1 MSKGKKDSN
10 YVAKLER
17 AIKARWGEDAIV
29 NPKSSWDKD
38 KEKEYLEQAREASKK
53 DVTHSDQSEK
63 VEMNGFLVTKKLLNK
78 ETNRTCPVCETY
90 SFKSEDDLYM
100 LKFECC
106 FDCYVEH
113 VEGREERWATGWRP
127 KTEK

>member
-1 MSKGKKDSN
+1 MSKNKKDTN
-10 YVAKLER
+10 YIVKLEK
-17 AIKARWGEDAIV
+17 AIKARWGSQAIV

-38 KEKEYLEQAREASKK
+38 KEKEYLDQLKETTKK
-53 DVTHSDQSEK
+53 DMLYNDQSEK

-106 FDCYVEH
+106 FDCYIEYI
-113 VEGREERWATGWRP
+113 EDREERWATGWRP

>member
-1 MSKGKKDSN
+1 MSKDKKDLN
-10 YVAKLER
+10 YVAKLEK
-17 AIKARWGEDAIV
+17 AIKARWGEEAIV

-38 KEKEYLEQAREASKK
+38 KEKEYIEQAKHAAKK
-53 DVTHSDQSEK
+53 DITHSDQSEK

-106 FDCYVEH
+106 FDCYIEH
-113 VEGREERWATGWRP
+113 VEDREERWATGWRP

>member
-1 MSKGKKDSN
+1 MSKDKKDAN
-10 YVAKLER
+10 FVAKLER
-17 AIKARWGEDAIV
+17 AIKARWGEGAII

-38 KEKEYLEQAREASKK
+38 KEKEYLEQLKETTKK
-53 DVTHSDQSEK
+53 DMLYNDQSEK
-63 VEMNGFLVTKKLLNK
+63 VEMNGFLVTKKLLSK

-100 LKFECC
+100 LKFDCC
-106 FDCYVEH
+106 HECYVLY
-113 VEGREERWATGWRP
+113 VEDREERWATGWRP